1 MKLLMIILDE
11 SVRDEVESVL
21 DRHGVDGYTEIPMVL
36 GEGLTGKKLSS
47 RLHPGANS
55 IVFTIISDDK
65 LGEIRSDLLATCTNS
80 VGVPECPKPI
90 HIAVL
95 QVEEFL

>member
-21 DRHGVDGYTEIPMVL
+21 EGHGVNGYTEIPMVL
-36 GEGLTGKKLSS
+36 GEGLSGKKLSS

-55 IVFTIISDDK
+55 IVFTIIDDSK
-65 LGEIRSDLLATCTNS
+65 LEEIRSALLTTCTGRMS
-80 VGVPECPKPI
+80 DFGCPKPI

-95 QVEEFL
+95 KVEEFL

>member
-11 SVRDEVESVL
+11 SVKDDVEAIL
-21 DRHGVDGYTEIPMVL
+21 DRHGVKGYSEIPMVL
-36 GEGLTGKKLSS
+36 GEGLSGKKLAS

-55 IVFTIISDDK
+55 IVFTIINDNK
-65 LGEIRSDLLATCTNS
+65 LDEIKVDLMTTCTGS
-80 VGVPECPKPI
+80 LDDPHCPKPI

-95 QVEEFL
+95 NVEEFF